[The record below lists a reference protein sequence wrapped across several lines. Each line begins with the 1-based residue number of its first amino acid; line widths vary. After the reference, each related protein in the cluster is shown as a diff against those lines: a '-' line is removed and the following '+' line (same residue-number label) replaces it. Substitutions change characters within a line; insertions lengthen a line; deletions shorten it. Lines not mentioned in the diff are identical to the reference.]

1 MKILATSHVTLPL
14 RARYTFTKTTINTV
28 GTVRSSDK
36 DSLEGFLL
44 GFVYYILPLCIYL
57 VYPDCVSSGN
67 IQIFLLNITYIAQ
80 MVTSSNNYLSVK
92 IIPPI
97 SYVGLLWC
105 GVKFKMN
112 FNSITVP
119 EVLQLLVLADCNELR
134 S

>member
-1 MKILATSHVTLPL
+1 
-14 RARYTFTKTTINTV
+14 
-28 GTVRSSDK
+28 
-36 DSLEGFLL
+36 
-44 GFVYYILPLCIYL
+44 
-57 VYPDCVSSGN
+57 
-67 IQIFLLNITYIAQ
+67 
-80 MVTSSNNYLSVK
+80 MVTSSNNYVSVE

>member
-1 MKILATSHVTLPL
+1 MST
-14 RARYTFTKTTINTV
+14 
-28 GTVRSSDK
+28 
-36 DSLEGFLL
+36 
-44 GFVYYILPLCIYL
+44 
-57 VYPDCVSSGN
+57 GN

-97 SYVGLLWC
+97 SYVGLLWL

-112 FNSITVP
+112 FNSIRVP
-119 EVLQLLVLADCNELR
+119 GVLEILVLADCNEVR